1 MSLGDIM
8 DEIRIKYS
16 ASHYGKWIL
25 IFILAVFPVTTIALG
40 ILGLYLNS
48 GAIIQALSALFIIFF
63 IIMLLDTIKKL
74 ILLIFRQEAMVL
86 KEDVFVDK
94 FSRYRPLSISWD
106 DVCEF
111 KIKNWV
117 DQELCDRYT
126 LHITY
131 KNLDKYKEHKDII
144 KANKN
149 YILGQKLKVEI
160 EMGELALRVKDYDIL
175 EKYYYIVKN
184 IEHLDKNGRV

>member
-1 MSLGDIM
+1 MEELSINF
-8 DEIRIKYS
+8 S
-16 ASHYGKWIL
+16 ALHYFKRLL
-25 IFILAVFPVTTIALG
+25 IFVFAIFPAFTIGFA
-40 ILGLYLNS
+40 ILGYLLEKGGIFQWVIVLFFFFFVFMVLN
-48 GAIIQALSALFIIFF
+48 AL
-63 IIMLLDTIKKL
+63 KNV

-94 FSRYRPLSISWD
+94 FSRYRPLSISWG

-111 KIKNWV
+111 KIKKWV

-131 KNLDKYKEHKDII
+131 KNLDKYKKHKDII

-175 EKYYYIVKN
+175 EKYYYIVK
-184 IEHLDKNGRV
+184 HKGYLDKMG